1 MREIIL
7 LALRVAG
14 IRQPILPGPTPLL
27 KIVAWPLQ
35 FLPEPP
41 LTPNGVDF
49 VNQPATVDLSPL
61 LERMPR
67 RLTPLEEGLAT
78 YLGPRAGVSNTLTI
92 DGR

>member
-1 MREIIL
+1 MREIIR
-7 LALRVAG
+7 LALRIAG
-14 IRQPILPGPTPLL
+14 IRRPILPGPTPLL
-27 KIVAWPLQ
+27 KLGAWPLQ

-41 LTPNGVDF
+41 LTPDAVDL

-61 LERMPR
+61 VERMPR

-78 YLGPRAGVSNTLTI
+78 YLGPRTGASSSLTI